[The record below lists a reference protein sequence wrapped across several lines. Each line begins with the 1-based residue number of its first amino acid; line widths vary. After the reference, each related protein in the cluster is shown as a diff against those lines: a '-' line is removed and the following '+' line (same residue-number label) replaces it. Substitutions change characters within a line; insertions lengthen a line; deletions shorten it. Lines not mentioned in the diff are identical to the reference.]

1 MPVPF
6 EALLPMGIVAGLFA
20 VTGTGYSLVSRL
32 ANEGKPMRHNLD
44 EWERMMMRR
53 DFRLTGSKRG
63 QSREAVAPPEF
74 ATNSAW
80 GSEQV

>member
-32 ANEGKPMRHNLD
+32 ANEGKVRVSL
-44 EWERMMMRR
+44 
-53 DFRLTGSKRG
+53 
-63 QSREAVAPPEF
+63 
-74 ATNSAW
+74 
-80 GSEQV
+80 